1 MVAIV
6 PFAGSGGGASPDPL
20 NMKPSSQPR
29 TSASISASARP
40 GSWKYST

>member
-6 PFAGSGGGASPDPL
+6 PFVGSGSGASPEPL
-20 NMKPSSQPR
+20 NMKPSTQSR
-29 TSASISASARP
+29 MSASISASARP